1 MTDKKTSDSWF
12 STLYTSLGIT
22 GVIIMLFTLFVNNNV
37 TLLIVA
43 YTTMLL
49 AVGMIATHIYLKVSR
64 YLGTL
69 NAVSIFTYLSNI
81 IGYMGPLLFYLV
93 ILIVSVVAFAKY
105 KENIEENRTSSQYYT
120 FSAISNLF
128 VIIQFIVLWLS
139 LSNKPADEPVMSAF
153 FRALMYLIASINIY
167 VVTIMWY
174 ILSTY
179 TTDGFG
185 TLRRIFEGKK

>member
-69 NAVSIFTYLSNI
+69 NAVSIFTYISNI

>member
-43 YTTMLL
+43 YSTMLL

-69 NAVSIFTYLSNI
+69 DAVSIFNYIYNI
-81 IGYMGPLLFYLV
+81 IGYMGPILFYLV

-120 FSAISNLF
+120 FSALSNLF
-128 VIIQFIVLWLS
+128 VIIEFIVLWLS
-139 LSNKPADEPVMSAF
+139 LSNKSADEPVMSPF
-153 FRALMYLIASINIY
+153 FRALMYLIASINLY
-167 VVTIMWY
+167 VITIMWY

-179 TTDGFG
+179 TTDGFSM
-185 TLRRIFEGKK
+185 LHKNVS